1 VEETRFEFEIV
12 FQPGNIRGG
21 CNPDESLLAAAIR
34 LGVDL
39 DSVCGGTGKCRRC
52 KVRILSGRVSP
63 HTAVE
68 GDGFSPEE
76 LAAGWRL
83 ACQTYPAGN
92 CEIDV
97 PPESMSTL
105 HRVQVD
111 GLDVTVSPDP
121 PVQAYHVELPVPQVS
136 DLQADADRLLGALN
150 HARELQCSR
159 IDIDVLRAISPRLRA
174 WDWQCQAAVRD
185 DEVVAIAPWP
195 SRRLGLAIDMGTT
208 KIAGYLTDLAEGRTL
223 AAIGIM
229 NPQTRYGDDVISRIS
244 SAINSPADGGRLQ
257 KLVVDAL
264 NQMASDLCAEAGA
277 DTTEIVEMV
286 VVGNTAIHHLFL
298 GLPVKQLAHA
308 PFVPAVRGAMDVK
321 ARDLD
326 IHISP
331 GAYVH
336 MPPNIAGYVGAD
348 HVAMLLATEVWQMDG
363 NVLALDIGTN
373 TEVSLVHNGEI
384 TAVSCASGPAFEG
397 GHITDG
403 MRAAS
408 GAVER
413 VRIDN
418 NGIHY
423 STIDGAPPI
432 GICGS
437 GVLDAVAQL
446 HIEGVIDDSGRMLDN
461 HPRVRSSEKHREF
474 VLVDEDERA
483 GRPAIVITQQDVR
496 EVQLAKAAIRTGI
509 HALIET
515 CGCSEDTISR
525 IVIAG
530 AFGTYID
537 VSSAVAIGMLPALP
551 ADRFEQVGN
560 AAGTGARL
568 TLISMGKRSEALTIA
583 DRVHY
588 LELTA
593 TPDFQDTFVRAMRLG
608 DEESCVAC

>member
-1 VEETRFEFEIV
+1 MEETKREFEIL
-12 FQPGNIRGG
+12 FRPGSTRGG
-21 CNPDESLLAAAIR
+21 CQENESLLDAARR
-34 LGVDL
+34 LSVDL
-39 DSVCGGTGKCRRC
+39 DSVCGGSGKCRRC

-68 GDGFSPEE
+68 QDIFSPEE

-83 ACQTYPAGN
+83 ACQTHPAGN
-92 CEIDV
+92 CEIDI

-105 HRVQVD
+105 HRMQVD
-111 GLDVTVSPDP
+111 GLDVTAAPDP
-121 PVQAYHVELPVPQVS
+121 PVQAYHVELSVPHLS
-136 DLQADADRLLGALN
+136 DLRADADRLLGALN
-150 HARELQCSR
+150 QDGGLRCSR
-159 IDIDVLRAISPRLRA
+159 IDIDVLRTISPRLRS
-174 WDWQCQAAVRD
+174 WDWQCQAAVRN

-195 SRRLGLAIDMGTT
+195 SRRLGLAIDLGTT
-208 KIAGYLTDLAEGRTL
+208 KIAGYLMDMAEGRTL
-223 AAIGIM
+223 AARGIM
-229 NPQTRYGDDVISRIS
+229 NPQTRYGDDVISRID
-244 SAINSPADGGRLQ
+244 SAIKSPAEGGRLQ
-257 KLVVDAL
+257 KLVADAL
-264 NQMASDLCAEAGA
+264 NEMASELCSEVGA

-286 VVGNTAIHHLFL
+286 VAGNTAMHHLFL
-298 GLPVKQLAHA
+298 GLPVKQLGHA
-308 PFVPAVRGAMDVK
+308 PFVPAVRGMMDVK

-348 HVAMLLATEVWQMDG
+348 HVTMLLATEVWQMDG
-363 NVLALDIGTN
+363 TVLALDIGTN

-408 GAVER
+408 GAIER

-418 NGIHY
+418 NGVHC
-423 STIDGAPPI
+423 STIDGARPV

-446 HIEGVIDDSGRMLDN
+446 HIEGIIDDSGKMLDG
-461 HPRVRSSEKHREF
+461 HPRVRTSEKHREF

-483 GRPAIVITQQDVR
+483 GRQAIVITQQDVR
-496 EVQLAKAAIRTGI
+496 EIQLAKAAIRTGI
-509 HALIET
+509 QALIET
-515 CGCSEDTISR
+515 DGCSEDAVSR

-530 AFGTYID
+530 AFGTYIN
-537 VSSAVAIGMLPALP
+537 VSSAVAIGMLPPLP

-560 AAGTGARL
+560 AAGAGARL
-568 TLISMGKRSEALTIA
+568 TLISAEKRSEALTVA
-583 DRVHY
+583 NRVHY

-593 TPDFQDTFVRAMRLG
+593 APHFQETFIRAIRLG
-608 DEESCVAC
+608 QQ